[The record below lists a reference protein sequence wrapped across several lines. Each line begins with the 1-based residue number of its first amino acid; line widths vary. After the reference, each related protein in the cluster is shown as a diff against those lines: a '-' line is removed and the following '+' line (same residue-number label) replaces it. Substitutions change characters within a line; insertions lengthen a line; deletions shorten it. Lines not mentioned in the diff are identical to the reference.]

1 MKNLFEIKNNNY
13 IPYIYNW
20 KDSEEFFQ
28 YNDKFI
34 FGKYIKDIL
43 NLDNNSILPY
53 FNVSKKKSYG
63 TTPFKID
70 LCQYLNY
77 FLTFFDT
84 DKELIDIYIK
94 IKFKCD
100 YTENYP
106 LEEFYNDIRNYILS
120 PTLLQKVSYM
130 NDYNC
135 YDVKS
140 KKAHMHEGLV
150 YHNHHVNIIYNISL
164 LMKFSIPLL
173 IHYTYSHPDIVLNIT
188 EYLIYYYNF
197 IFGLFDI
204 DIKRKI
210 TATIEYVVSASVKID
225 YTIWNKQGI
234 QGINPAVHTLFNL
247 NEVILCVMPKLT
259 YDKSGHGLIYNAI
272 RKNLGYNVTDNQ
284 YEYEYVKVGGNLKN
298 NANEFDK
305 FEIYVTNTS
314 EATLIYSMANSE
326 YVIDFLSNKY
336 NIENRLINHYYK
348 ELTENGNNM
357 INPFQEKLIFS
368 LFYKY
373 YGECWSIKNSN
384 SIDYIRL
391 MLIAREMLRY
401 EKLFLLAEV
410 ISSKIVSMSSR
421 KDLNKKEK
429 LMLESS
435 EVYHNVLNKYNYDER
450 IVTDIRSIIATVITS
465 EFQIIDPDSDNY
477 GKILTIIPEVIIY
490 QILSYIN
497 LI

>member
-1 MKNLFEIKNNNY
+1 
-13 IPYIYNW
+13 
-20 KDSEEFFQ
+20 
-28 YNDKFI
+28 
-34 FGKYIKDIL
+34 
-43 NLDNNSILPY
+43 
-53 FNVSKKKSYG
+53 
-63 TTPFKID
+63 
-70 LCQYLNY
+70 
-77 FLTFFDT
+77 
-84 DKELIDIYIK
+84 
-94 IKFKCD
+94 
-100 YTENYP
+100 
-106 LEEFYNDIRNYILS
+106 
-120 PTLLQKVSYM
+120 
-130 NDYNC
+130 
-135 YDVKS
+135 
-140 KKAHMHEGLV
+140 
-150 YHNHHVNIIYNISL
+150 
-164 LMKFSIPLL
+164 
-173 IHYTYSHPDIVLNIT
+173 
-188 EYLIYYYNF
+188 
-197 IFGLFDI
+197 
-204 DIKRKI
+204 
-210 TATIEYVVSASVKID
+210 
-225 YTIWNKQGI
+225 
-234 QGINPAVHTLFNL
+234 
-247 NEVILCVMPKLT
+247 MPKLT

-326 YVIDFLSNKY
+326 YIIDFLSNKY